1 MLLLMGIAIMP
12 LLLQAAAL
20 GTDLKPSVP
29 SRPVLVP
36 FTSWSGPYLFGLGDR
51 FNAVD
56 ANVTS
61 ASIGTPAV
69 AIAVPAVS
77 PRSGNKLAFWQQQQ
91 SAMQYLDNIALR
103 GGVYGGWNVQVG
115 RLLWSG

>member
-1 MLLLMGIAIMP
+1 MGIGIMP
-12 LLLQAAAL
+12 SLLQAPAL
-20 GTDLKPSVP
+20 GADLEASVP

-36 FTSWSGPYLFGLGDR
+36 FTSWSGPYFGLGLGDR

-61 ASIGTPAV
+61 ATVGTPAV
-69 AIAVPAVS
+69 AIPLPAVS
-77 PRSGNKLAFWQQQQ
+77 PGSGNKLAFWQQQQ

-103 GGVYGGWNVQVG
+103 GGVYG
-115 RLLWSG
+115 